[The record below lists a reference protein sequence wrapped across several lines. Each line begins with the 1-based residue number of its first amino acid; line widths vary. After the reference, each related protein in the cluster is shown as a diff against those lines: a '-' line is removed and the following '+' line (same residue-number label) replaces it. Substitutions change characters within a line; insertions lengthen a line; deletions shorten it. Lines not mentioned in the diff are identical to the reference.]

1 MNLIDVDSI
10 EYEPMLV
17 AKGNGDYEEVMIAH
31 KDQIDTMPIINYEDL
46 KFLSNGTFQVKTD
59 VNIDDVRRILISNA
73 KSKYCTLFYANE
85 KKKKGKWKIKD
96 YPMPDWVRIECTA
109 CGEPMLQFLKV
120 TGYSRYCPN
129 CGARMEEDDE
139 TD

>member
-46 KFLSNGTFQVKTD
+46 KFLSNGTLKSTRIITFLLFKFIFSILFIVHPYNFIFLQNYY
-59 VNIDDVRRILISNA
+59 NIIYIF
-73 KSKYCTLFYANE
+73 K
-85 KKKKGKWKIKD
+85 
-96 YPMPDWVRIECTA
+96 
-109 CGEPMLQFLKV
+109 Q
-120 TGYSRYCPN
+120 
-129 CGARMEEDDE
+129 
-139 TD
+139 